1 MLKRSF
7 RAAVWSWLAVFL
19 LLPAT
24 AQSPPEVAKAVRE
37 GERAIYQLDF
47 DRAEALYRK
56 MIEERPSDPVG
67 YGMLTTVKLNQLLF
81 AAKNLAVDDYATPT
95 PFAQDP
101 TYKDIDR
108 ERRAFLES
116 VQQLEEVCD
125 RRLAADADDVMA
137 LYFKGVGYEN
147 MATEA
152 LAVRKSTGDA
162 QKFGRRARNLHERV
176 LELRPQLVD
185 ANMSL
190 AVHEFAAATLPWR
203 IKWLAF
209 LLGIRGNKERAI
221 ERLELVSSQGLYRA
235 RDAQVLLAL
244 LQAWKGDPQVA
255 VRLFRD
261 LRRDFPQNFLSDIN
275 LAAIHQLLLDDPKS
289 ALEIYRDLLSKLE
302 IKAPGI
308 KAAEVHYRIGKTY
321 LELGEFSMA
330 MEAFQQAV
338 QEPHTEEETYPLAF
352 FHMARIH
359 DRRGETQQA
368 EEKYRRVLRY
378 QGPDDLLRDELKEAR
393 KKTR

>member
-1 MLKRSF
+1 MLKRSVH
-7 RAAVWSWLAVFL
+7 AGLWGWLAVFFC
-19 LLPAT
+19 LPAA
-24 AQSPPEVAKAVRE
+24 AQSPPEVMKAVRE

-47 DRAEALYRK
+47 GRAESVFAQ
-56 MIEERPSDPVG
+56 MIDERPSDPVG

-101 TYKDIDR
+101 TYKDIDK

-116 VQQLEEVCD
+116 VQRLEEVCD

-147 MATEA
+147 MATES

-221 ERLELVSSQGLYRA
+221 ERLELVASKGVYRA

-244 LQAWKGDPQVA
+244 LQAWKGDPTVA
-255 VRLFRD
+255 VRIFRD

-275 LAAIHQLLLDDPKS
+275 LAAIHQLLLDDPKG
-289 ALEIYRDLLSKLE
+289 ALEIYHDLLGKLDV
-302 IKAPGI
+302 KASGI
-308 KAAEVHYRIGKTY
+308 RAAEVHYRIGKTY
-321 LELGEFSMA
+321 LELGEFSRA
-330 MEAFQQAV
+330 MEAFQQTV
-338 QEPHTEEETYPLAF
+338 QEPHTEEETYPLAYF
-352 FHMARIH
+352 QIARIH
-359 DRRGETQQA
+359 DRRGETVQA
-368 EEKYRRVLRY
+368 GEAYRRVLRY
-378 QGPDDLLRDELKEAR
+378 QGPDDLLREELKEAR
-393 KKTR
+393 KRAR